1 MFVPWQERGP
11 NRKAEHFRVNILSSS
26 HVIFPIP
33 RPNRVVKNENN
44 NLETPKT
51 TIHNSLSDLTMD
63 ARPSNPSPSLLEQ
76 VVPKLRPFQR
86 EALEF
91 ATKGKLYDR
100 QRAGTST
107 GTENG
112 QPMTS
117 SQQTTGRCVASTTKE
132 NSTKLLLA
140 DEMGLGKVRKLQL

>member
-1 MFVPWQERGP
+1 
-11 NRKAEHFRVNILSSS
+11 
-26 HVIFPIP
+26 
-33 RPNRVVKNENN
+33 
-44 NLETPKT
+44 
-51 TIHNSLSDLTMD
+51 MD

-107 GTENG
+107 GSTNG

-117 SQQTTGRCVASTTKE
+117 DQTTGRCVASTTKE
-132 NSTKLLLA
+132 SSTKLLLA
-140 DEMGLGKVRKLQL
+140 DEMGLGKTVTSLAIMSYYESEWPLLILCPASLR

>member
-1 MFVPWQERGP
+1 M
-11 NRKAEHFRVNILSSS
+11 K
-26 HVIFPIP
+26 
-33 RPNRVVKNENN
+33 
-44 NLETPKT
+44 TPKT
-51 TIHNSLSDLTMD
+51 TIHYPTMD
-63 ARPSNPSPSLLEQ
+63 ARPSKHPSPSLLEQ

-107 GTENG
+107 NG
-112 QPMTS
+112 QPMVTS
-117 SQQTTGRCVASTTKE
+117 SDQTTGRSVARTTKE

-140 DEMGLGKVRKLQL
+140 DEMGLGKVRTLLSDIKPHFLLLHSLSPPVSLS